1 MGLKNLYLSL
11 QFCCLYMAGYAQTGV
26 EEANLKA
33 AFIYNFT
40 KYIDWNEYNNKPT
53 FIIGIIGSSPVMPA
67 LKEIAETNQV
77 KDKPIEL
84 KFFDDPANIEYCHIL
99 YIPHQLSYPLSSVLA
114 HARKGM
120 LTISDTPGFAV
131 KGTAFNFIKRNGRLK
146 FEANLK
152 ALNDADI
159 KAGSQLLKLAQ
170 IVN

>member
-1 MGLKNLYLSL
+1 MGLKNVYFLLQLSCISL
-11 QFCCLYMAGYAQTGV
+11 AGFAQPGV
-26 EEANLKA
+26 EEAHVKA

-40 KYIDWNEYNNKPT
+40 KYIDWNDYGNKPT
-53 FIIGIIGSSPVMPA
+53 FIIGVIGSSPVMTA

-84 KFFDDPANIEYCHIL
+84 KVFDDPANIEFCHIL

-120 LTISDTPGFAV
+120 LTISDTPGFAA

-152 ALNDADI
+152 ALSEADI